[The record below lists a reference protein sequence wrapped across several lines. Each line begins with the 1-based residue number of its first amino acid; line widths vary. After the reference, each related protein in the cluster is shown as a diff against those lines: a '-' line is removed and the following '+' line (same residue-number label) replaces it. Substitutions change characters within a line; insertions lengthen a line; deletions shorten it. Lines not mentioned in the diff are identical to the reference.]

1 MKNIFL
7 RVFVVKKDI
16 STVELI
22 SIHQNSFVIET
33 LFYIIR
39 FVFLSVALSVA
50 AQIST
55 FRQIQSIIDICE
67 SENLCLPEFQSL
79 MIL

>member
-7 RVFVVKKDI
+7 MVFVVKKDI
-16 STVELI
+16 FTVELI

-50 AQIST
+50 AQTST
-55 FRQIQSIIDICE
+55 IREIQTVVDICE
-67 SENLCLPEFQSL
+67 SENLCLPEF
-79 MIL
+79 

>member
-1 MKNIFL
+1 M
-7 RVFVVKKDI
+7 VKKDI

-50 AQIST
+50 AQTST
-55 FRQIQSIIDICE
+55 FREIQTVVDICE
-67 SENLCLPEFQSL
+67 SENLCLPEF
-79 MIL
+79 